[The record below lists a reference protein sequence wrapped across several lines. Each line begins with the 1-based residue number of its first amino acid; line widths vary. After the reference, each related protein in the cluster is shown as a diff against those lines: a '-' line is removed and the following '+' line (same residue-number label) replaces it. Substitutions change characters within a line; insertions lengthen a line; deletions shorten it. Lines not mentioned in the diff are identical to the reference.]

1 MLEVRL
7 ERQRAR
13 CAQRSLGGNE
23 PNVSGEEQKKKETGN
38 GSLSLSLPP
47 QLSDTSFSASDPGLT
62 EFKEMIWSD
71 RILG

>member
-1 MLEVRL
+1 MRL
-7 ERQRAR
+7 ERLRAQWV
-13 CAQRSLGGNE
+13 QRSLGGNE
-23 PNVSGEEQKKKETGN
+23 PNVSGEEQKPNKQGM
-38 GSLSLSLPP
+38 GLSLSLPP